1 MATTA
6 FSDSEVRKASFAEV
20 ASANRYCRP
29 DVSEGTSSSQVA
41 DFVFNDVVLNEEP
54 HQQQHERQHICG
66 RQRLLSFSFRSFVPA
81 DHAKELLIAYGVGAY
96 DDLSTGSSFMME
108 MSEAAN

>member
-29 DVSEGTSSSQVA
+29 DVNEGTSSSQVA
-41 DFVFNDVVLNEEP
+41 DFVSNDVVLNEEP
-54 HQQQHERQHICG
+54 PQQQHERNISAADSACCHSRSDLLFPRIM
-66 RQRLLSFSFRSFVPA
+66 QR
-81 DHAKELLIAYGVGAY
+81 
-96 DDLSTGSSFMME
+96 
-108 MSEAAN
+108 NC